1 MRRRFTPSQPDLQ
14 PDDQRVSGNKQEDV
28 LVPQP
33 GRLMRFTAAC
43 LGECAGRE
51 RLILLITSSEMWA
64 RNAAGP
70 DSVS

>member
-1 MRRRFTPSQPDLQ
+1 MRRRFTPSQPELQ

-28 LVPQP
+28 FVPQP
-33 GRLMRFTAAC
+33 GRLMRVTAAC

>member
-1 MRRRFTPSQPDLQ
+1 MRRRFTPSQPELQ
-14 PDDQRVSGNKQEDV
+14 PDDQCVSGNKQEDV
-28 LVPQP
+28 FVPQP